1 MVEAKKLMS
10 ELSQQALKSIDVGT
24 SALGLNAAQP
34 WTRYF
39 KRNWLI
45 CSDVDGLRVCH
56 TE

>member
-10 ELSQQALKSIDVGT
+10 ELSQQVLKSVDLGASV
-24 SALGLNAAQP
+24 LGLNAAPP
-34 WTRYF
+34 WTGYF
-39 KRNWLI
+39 KLNWLI

>member
-10 ELSQQALKSIDVGT
+10 ELSQQVLKSVDLGASV
-24 SALGLNAAQP
+24 LGLNAAPP
-34 WTRYF
+34 WIGYF